1 MAGLYTEIEIDAPAE
16 TVWRILMDFE
26 NYPSWNPFIRR
37 VEGETK
43 PGSALKVFIQPS
55 GGTGMTMKPNVVE
68 HSANVKFSWLGSLL
82 VKGLFDG
89 KHEFLLEPLPGS
101 AGNKVKFI
109 QREEFSGILAPVIWA
124 LIKKNTRRG
133 FEEMNSALK
142 VLAEKNLR
150 QS

>member
-1 MAGLYTEIEIDAPAE
+1 MTELYTEIEIDAPAE

-26 NYPSWNPFIRR
+26 NYPNWNPFIRR

-43 PGSALKVFIQPS
+43 PGSQLKVFIQPS
-55 GGTGMTMKPNVVE
+55 GGMGMAMKPNVVE
-68 HSANVKFSWLGSLL
+68 NTANLKFSWLGSLL

-89 KHEFLLEPLPGS
+89 RHEFLLEPK
-101 AGNKVKFI
+101 ADNKVKFI
-109 QREEFSGILAPVIWA
+109 QREEFSGILVPIIWA
-124 LIKKNTRRG
+124 LVKKNTRRG

-142 VLAEKNLR
+142 VLAEKNLQ